1 MENRLTKT
9 IYEASYFTE
18 AEISRQPDLSLAEA
32 TTVRGDTL
40 VSVRDRAAKLNFVSN
55 EECYQLTELVFKEE
69 WQEYVPVAH
78 FDCFNLERT
87 E

>member
-1 MENRLTKT
+1 MEDRLTKT
-9 IYEASYFTE
+9 IY
-18 AEISRQPDLSLAEA
+18 D
-32 TTVRGDTL
+32 
-40 VSVRDRAAKLNFVSN
+40 FVSN

-78 FDCFNLERT
+78 FDCFNLERI

>member
-1 MENRLTKT
+1 MTKT

-18 AEISRQPDLSLAEA
+18 EAIARQPDLSLAEA

-40 VSVRDRAAKLNFVSN
+40 VSVRDRAAKLNWVSN
-55 EECYQLTELVFKEE
+55 EECYQLTELLFNEE
-69 WQEYVPVAH
+69 WQDYEPVAH